1 MRKVIVTALA
11 LFPMLLHAQAN
22 TPANAQSSGTASTL
36 QAELGRPKEFS
47 AAVDTTRS
55 ATPAATPL
63 RVSSGVVVPKLLH
76 TVDISS
82 EGINAIPGIRKTYVV
97 EMTVDKNGEPDNV
110 RIVQSE
116 AATMD
121 KNVLDAVR
129 QYRFKPGTLDH
140 QPISFPVS
148 LALVV
153 KSPNL

>member
-22 TPANAQSSGTASTL
+22 SPAKTQTSGTASTL

-63 RVSSGVVVPKLLH
+63 RVSTGVVAPKILS

-82 EGINAIPGIRKTYVV
+82 EGINAIPGITKKYVL
-97 EMTVDKNGEPDNV
+97 EMTVDQNGEPSNV
-110 RIVQSE
+110 KIVQSTS
-116 AATMD
+116 ATMD

-140 QPISFPVS
+140 QPVSFPVS
-148 LALVV
+148 LAVVV
-153 KSPNL
+153 KSPDL

>member
-11 LFPMLLHAQAN
+11 LFPVLLHAQAN
-22 TPANAQSSGTASTL
+22 SPAKTQTSGTASTL

-55 ATPAATPL
+55 ATSAATPL
-63 RVSSGVVVPKLLH
+63 RVSTGVVAPKILS

-82 EGINAIPGIRKTYVV
+82 EGINAIPGITKKYVL
-97 EMTVDKNGEPDNV
+97 EMTVDQNGEPSNV
-110 RIVQSE
+110 KIVQSTS
-116 AATMD
+116 ATMD

-140 QPISFPVS
+140 QPVSFPVS
-148 LALVV
+148 LAVVV
-153 KSPNL
+153 KSPDL

>member
-22 TPANAQSSGTASTL
+22 TPAKTQSSGAASTL

-55 ATPAATPL
+55 VTPAATPL
-63 RVSSGVVVPKLLH
+63 RVSTGVVAPKLLS
-76 TVDISS
+76 TVDIPSD
-82 EGINAIPGIRKTYVV
+82 GINAIPGIRKTYVV
-97 EMTVDKNGEPDNV
+97 EMTVDKNGEPSNV
-110 RIVQSE
+110 KIVES
-116 AATMD
+116 TGPTLD

-140 QPISFPVS
+140 QPIDFPVS
-148 LALVV
+148 LALEV
-153 KSPNL
+153 KNPTL